1 MKYWFEVED
10 AQRWGLPA
18 AAVLAHLN
26 LAHLK
31 YWIERNTSAG
41 EAPCMTQGMK
51 EMAQYLPFL
60 TVPQIKGALR
70 KLEAGGAIHREGNG
84 FDRRRTYCLGT
95 KLSHPSDQIVPS
107 KGPNGLIEGTELSQ
121 VHIETNTSKRTRE
134 NTREELE
141 YQRPTEEE
149 VVEYFRDIGGSD
161 VAVQLGQEFHTH
173 YESTGWIVSGTPMA
187 KWKPKA
193 RSWLSRMRN
202 KQSNER
208 RKGFNPAGFTPDGL
222 KDFIDNG

>member
-18 AAVLAHLN
+18 AAVLAHL
-26 LAHLK
+26 K
-31 YWIERNTSAG
+31 YWIDRNTHAG
-41 EAPCMTQGMK
+41 EEPCMTQGMK
-51 EMAQYLPFL
+51 EMAEYLPFL

-70 KLEAGGAIHREGNG
+70 KLEDAGAIYREPNG

-95 KLSHPSDQIVPS
+95 KSSHRRDETVSSIR
-107 KGPNGLIEGTELSQ
+107 PNGPIEGTELSH
-121 VHIETNTSKRTRE
+121 VHIETNTSKRTSKDARE
-134 NTREELE
+134 DLE
-141 YQRPTEEE
+141 FQRPTEEE
-149 VVEYFRDIGGSD
+149 VIEYLIDRGASD
-161 VAVQLGQEFHTH
+161 MAHTLGPHFFNY
-173 YESTGWIVSGTPMA
+173 YEANGWMVNGTPIA

-193 RSWLSRMRN
+193 NQWITNERN
-202 KQSNER
+202 RQSNDR